1 MNAEH
6 VAERPVQPASPVVQL
21 PGTARKP
28 DARKAPVDLERV
40 EIDYRSNRL
49 TTREIGKLHGRSA
62 AWVVAKAKELGWTR
76 DLTEQARQRA
86 ATLLVRPEHA
96 AQDRQPLDDLAG
108 DLDAMARAMAGV
120 RRSHRELIEAQ
131 RVQLA
136 RLIDEMRT
144 LAEDG
149 ETLLA
154 IIRRC
159 NAAVSDTERLK
170 IAEHGIKRILAL
182 PSRIYGIKKASDA
195 AKNLIVLERQAFD
208 LDVPDEGKA
217 PPPRDANLSPADVFA
232 WMSQLKPA

>member
-1 MNAEH
+1 M
-6 VAERPVQPASPVVQL
+6 
-21 PGTARKP
+21 
-28 DARKAPVDLERV
+28 
-40 EIDYRSNRL
+40 
-49 TTREIGKLHGRSA
+49 
-62 AWVVAKAKELGWTR
+62 
-76 DLTEQARQRA
+76 
-86 ATLLVRPEHA
+86 
-96 AQDRQPLDDLAG
+96 
-108 DLDAMARAMAGV
+108 
-120 RRSHRELIEAQ
+120 
-131 RVQLA
+131 QLA